1 MAQMARYTESD
12 GGRRVYRYASS
23 TARGQE
29 AISYAKLIGVNA
41 RSERALAD
49 KVESG
54 FDFRTFTQLQTV
66 TKLPARQLAELISIP
81 HRTLSRRKSEG
92 RLRPD
97 ESERLLRVARIF
109 DLTLSMFGEDK
120 QAARNWLMRPNDAL
134 GGRSPI
140 ALSKTE
146 VGAREVES
154 LIHRL
159 EHGVFT

>member
-1 MAQMARYTESD
+1 MAGHSELD
-12 GGRRVYRYASS
+12 GRRRVYRYSSS
-23 TARGQE
+23 TARGQN
-29 AISYAKLIGVNA
+29 AISYAKLIGLDA

-54 FDFRTFTQLQTV
+54 FDFRAFTQLQAAIKLT
-66 TKLPARQLAELISIP
+66 TKQLANLISITN
-81 HRTLSRRKSEG
+81 RTLSRRKSEG

-109 DLTLSMFGEDK
+109 DLVLNMFGGDR
-120 QAARNWLMRPNDAL
+120 QAARNWLTRPNDAL
-134 GGRSPI
+134 GGRSPLT
-140 ALSKTE
+140 LSKTE